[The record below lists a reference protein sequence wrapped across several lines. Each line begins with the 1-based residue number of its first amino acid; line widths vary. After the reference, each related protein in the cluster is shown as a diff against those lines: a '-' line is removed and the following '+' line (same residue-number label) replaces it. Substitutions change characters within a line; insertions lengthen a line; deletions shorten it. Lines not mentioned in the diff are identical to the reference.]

1 MLKKLT
7 TVFVV
12 FASMFGAMAEVP
24 SLINY
29 QGKLSD
35 NDGAPVNG
43 DKNFTVRIFDT
54 NEGGNQVYEEEI
66 GTVSVK
72 DGLYSFGFGEAGQ
85 SILDFS
91 ERLVVQEEGKQIF
104 DFTLGKTPV
113 EGSLSV
119 TAGQWTWD
127 ETGGSSNSGEMI
139 VNYDKTN
146 KSAKI
151 IFLNSSP
158 AKDAALEFDY
168 RITDEGVLGG
178 LSSAK
183 SSWLEIAVGGET
195 LSPRE
200 RLVSVPFALKAKTA
214 LNVIN
219 QAKSIVGYDQ
229 MRLVAGYSLQNGNAW
244 PPKINFRS
252 GLSGPDYLKTFYLT
266 PGKVEV
272 EIYVTGAHLYAGNER
287 EEYIKN
293 LHIGVTLENINPHP
307 FRAADINA
315 RHHKL
320 SKKAEELIDAANPGS
335 RPAIKK
341 SFIGD
346 IPIGG
351 IYRISFQSKPYYLKD
366 SQRIYLDV
374 IYGLSI
380 K

>member
-7 TVFVV
+7 TVCVV

-35 NDGAPVNG
+35 NDGAPVTG
-43 DKNFTVRIFDT
+43 YKNFTLRIFDA

-91 ERLVVQEEGKQIF
+91 ESLVVQEEGKQIF

-119 TAGQWTWD
+119 TAGQWTWG
-127 ETGGSSNSGEMI
+127 ETGGSSNSGELI

-158 AKDAALEFDY
+158 KKDAALKFDY
-168 RITDEGVLGG
+168 RIKVVGILGS

-183 SSWLEIAVGGET
+183 SSWLEITVGGET

-200 RLVSVPFALKAKTA
+200 RLVSVPFALKAKQLISPIELPLLIESYHIRGRHIGTLHTRSDVNIFAPEGPGFRQFSSPFSMQYFFVPKGISKLKIQFYNLGIAGGANSQNIRENMWKGYGLILPLNTEEVTYIENPEGGEDTYTRYNLTVINNVKEGLYRVDAVMKGIFYDIDNVSSGNKTA
-214 LNVIN
+214 LSGAYGIVI
-219 QAKSIVGYDQ
+219 
-229 MRLVAGYSLQNGNAW
+229 
-244 PPKINFRS
+244 
-252 GLSGPDYLKTFYLT
+252 
-266 PGKVEV
+266 
-272 EIYVTGAHLYAGNER
+272 TGE
-287 EEYIKN
+287 
-293 LHIGVTLENINPHP
+293 
-307 FRAADINA
+307 
-315 RHHKL
+315 
-320 SKKAEELIDAANPGS
+320 
-335 RPAIKK
+335 
-341 SFIGD
+341 
-346 IPIGG
+346 
-351 IYRISFQSKPYYLKD
+351 Q
-366 SQRIYLDV
+366 
-374 IYGLSI
+374 
-380 K
+380 